1 MYLAVGPRLVMMS
14 LYQLSLKTPN
24 NRVVNL
30 EHLKFPDPT
39 DQLCKQVRLLL
50 SHIPTDNDPIRPF
63 SCVGIWDRAFSR
75 TLQTKQHLLGGR
87 DGGAVHLSSYKP

>member
-24 NRVVNL
+24 NQVVNL

-39 DQLCKQVRLLL
+39 DQLCKQ
-50 SHIPTDNDPIRPF
+50 
-63 SCVGIWDRAFSR
+63 A
-75 TLQTKQHLLGGR
+75 
-87 DGGAVHLSSYKP
+87 